1 MRGYGRA
8 VPYRAPIEPEGYYHV
23 GSRGTY
29 GIAIV
34 RDDEEREMFLDAYDR
49 VATKFGIQTLTWALK
64 RNHHHFVVK
73 LTAGGLSQ
81 AMRELHGPYSRQIH
95 AKYGLTRQGHLFRH
109 GFFANHLPDPEAVF
123 DACRYVDL
131 NGYLP
136 WGRTR
141 REKWSWC
148 GYPAL
153 MGWDRPRAFHNT
165 DHLLGLLDDNPKGAR
180 TRYRAYVAEEIARRA
195 QLADDV
201 KKPLPSPG
209 RPEFSD
215 FLFGYS
221 PNKGEKFAPIHPRG

>member
-1 MRGYGRA
+1 
-8 VPYRAPIEPEGYYHV
+8 
-23 GSRGTY
+23 
-29 GIAIV
+29 
-34 RDDEEREMFLDAYDR
+34 MFLAGYER
-49 VATKFGIQTLTWALK
+49 ATTKFGIKTLTWALK
-64 RNHHHFVVK
+64 QNHHHFVVK

-109 GFFANHLPDPEAVF
+109 GFFAHHLPDFGAVL

-136 WGRTR
+136 WRRTR
-141 REKWSWC
+141 RGRWVWC

-153 MGWDRPRAFHNT
+153 MGWDPPRGFHSPE
-165 DHLLGLLDDNPKGAR
+165 DLLTLLDEDLETAR
-180 TRYRAYVAEEIARRA
+180 GQYRAYVAEEVARRA
-195 QLADDV
+195 RLAADI

-215 FLFGYS
+215 FLFGSS
-221 PNKGEKFAPIHPRG
+221 PNQREEFATFRPRG